1 MTNHI
6 IGIDLGTTNSCV
18 GIWKNG
24 KVEIIPN
31 ELGERLTPS
40 YISFTNDKRQ
50 IGKFAK
56 KNITKNPKN
65 TIYNIKRIIGHNFS
79 DEEISK
85 DIENLSYKI
94 IKSEKNKPLIE
105 IEYKNKKYNF
115 SPEYFSAIILIHLKK
130 IAETYIGE
138 KIKNAIISVP
148 AYFNSAQK
156 EATKIAG
163 EIAGLNILKLI
174 DEPTAAAIA
183 YGFNNKFNEVKN
195 ILVFDLG
202 GGTFDVSI
210 LKMEKNNFNVLSIN
224 GDSHLGGED
233 FDQKLIDF
241 CIEKFEKE
249 NKVLIRNNHKILH
262 RLKINC
268 ENAKIELSFQKE
280 TNIYIENIINNI
292 DLDIKI
298 NRIEFEILCKDLFD
312 KLIKPINDCI
322 KNAKLK
328 KEQIDNVIL
337 IGGSSKIPK
346 IKEIL
351 SNKFN
356 DKILTSKNINPQE
369 AVCEGVTIQGAILTL
384 KEIKQN
390 IKINNINPISL
401 GINADQNG
409 IKIMSIIIP
418 KNSPLPCKKTNT
430 YVTSEDNQNEI
441 LFKIYQGERILSKD
455 NFFLGSFKIVGLR
468 KAKKGD
474 IVFDVTMELDENN
487 ILKVTA
493 KECNG
498 QFFKEFKI
506 ENVNQLSQD
515 EINWFKEQEFIF
527 KFNDDLY
534 KKNAQSRAKF
544 TKFIHQKRDEF
555 EFFSDEKVRNE
566 IIELLNKAE
575 NWILDSNLSSKQID
589 LKIEELEK
597 KIKNLFKL

>member
-555 EFFSDEKVRNE
+555 EFFSDENVRNE
-566 IIELLNKAE
+566 IMELLNKAE

-597 KIKNLFKL
+597 KIKNLFK

>member
-156 EATKIAG
+156 EATKISG

-174 DEPTAAAIA
+174 DEPTSAAIA

-249 NKVLIRNNHKILH
+249 NNVLIRNNHKILH

-575 NWILDSNLSSKQID
+575 NWILDSNLSSIQID

-597 KIKNLFKL
+597 KIKNIFK

>member
-148 AYFNSAQK
+148 AYFNSSQK
-156 EATKIAG
+156 EATKISG

-249 NKVLIRNNHKILH
+249 NNVLIRNNHKILH

-555 EFFSDEKVRNE
+555 EFFSDENVRNE
-566 IIELLNKAE
+566 IMELLNKAE
-575 NWILDSNLSSKQID
+575 NWILDSNLSSMQID

>member
-148 AYFNSAQK
+148 AYFNSSQK
-156 EATKIAG
+156 EATKISG

-249 NKVLIRNNHKILH
+249 NNVLIRNNHKILH

-575 NWILDSNLSSKQID
+575 NWILDSNLSSIQID

-597 KIKNLFKL
+597 KIKNLFK

>member
-148 AYFNSAQK
+148 AYFNSSQK
-156 EATKIAG
+156 EATKISG

-249 NKVLIRNNHKILH
+249 NNVLIRNNHKILH

-555 EFFSDEKVRNE
+555 EFFSDENVRNE
-566 IIELLNKAE
+566 IMELLNKAE
-575 NWILDSNLSSKQID
+575 NWILDSNLSSIQID

-597 KIKNLFKL
+597 KIKNIFK

>member
-115 SPEYFSAIILIHLKK
+115 LPEYFSAIILIHLKK

-148 AYFNSAQK
+148 AYFNSSQK
-156 EATKIAG
+156 EATKISG

-575 NWILDSNLSSKQID
+575 NWILDSNLSSIQID

-597 KIKNLFKL
+597 KIKNLFK

>member
-148 AYFNSAQK
+148 AYFNSSQK
-156 EATKIAG
+156 EATKISG

-544 TKFIHQKRDEF
+544 TKFIHQKKDEF

-575 NWILDSNLSSKQID
+575 NWILDSNLSSIQID

-597 KIKNLFKL
+597 KIKNLFK

>member
-148 AYFNSAQK
+148 AYFNSSQK
-156 EATKIAG
+156 EATKISG

-249 NKVLIRNNHKILH
+249 NNVLIRNNHKILH

-555 EFFSDEKVRNE
+555 EFFSDENVRNE
-566 IIELLNKAE
+566 IMELLNKAE
-575 NWILDSNLSSKQID
+575 NWILDSNLSSMQID

-597 KIKNLFKL
+597 KIKNLFK